1 SDRGIA
7 TCLDATNGEEL
18 WRKRIGGN
26 YSASP
31 LRNGDTVY
39 FQSEEGESVVAKWT
53 ATGLDE
59 LSRNPLPGRIFASYG
74 VIGDDLLIRSESGI
88 YRIGQR

>member
-1 SDRGIA
+1 
-7 TCLDATNGEEL
+7 
-18 WRKRIGGN
+18 
-26 YSASP
+26 
-31 LRNGDTVY
+31 
-39 FQSEEGESVVAKWT
+39 VVAKWT